1 MPYVELHAHSSYSFL
16 DGASLPEELAVRAA
30 ELGYPALALTD
41 HDGVYGSLEFAHAAK
56 HFGVRPITGAELT
69 LADRSHVTVLVET
82 AKGYANLCRLIT
94 AAHAHTRPEGKET
107 QPPADPA
114 LDQALLEELNEGLVC
129 LSGCARHGLAVR
141 NPNGAAR
148 LARAFGR
155 ERFFVELQ
163 RPYER
168 GDARRNAGLRDLAAS
183 LGVPTI
189 VTGDVHAHHLRR
201 AALQDVLVAIRHRSS
216 LDGCEAERRGNHE
229 CVLLSPAEM
238 VERFPED
245 RAAVARTVELAE
257 RLRFDLTEEL
267 GYRYPDFSDS
277 PEPAI
282 VQLAHVC
289 KRTFEDRYPR
299 GHKLRRE
306 ARARLD
312 EELKL
317 IDELGLAG
325 FFLLHWDVLEL
336 ARECALEVRGR
347 DSPRHALPPGRG
359 RGSSVGSLVCYLTGL
374 SHVDPVG
381 AELSLGRFLNR
392 ELDSVPDID
401 LDFPR
406 DIREKL
412 IVAVTE
418 RYGREH
424 AALVASFSTYRSRGA
439 IRDVGKALGLPYAEL
454 ERIARVSEGWNAKR
468 VAEELQQ
475 LPDADRKLLSP
486 RWRAFG
492 ELCHEIAGLPR
503 HISQHP
509 GGMVISSRPLVELVP
524 VQPAAMAGRQMCQW
538 DKDSCADAGFLK
550 IDLLGLG
557 MLSAVEDCVDQI
569 ARLQGK
575 PIDLSRIPLDDK
587 AVYEEI
593 QRADTIGDFQIESRA
608 QMQSLLRTRPEN
620 IDDLT
625 VQVALVRP
633 GPIQGKAVH
642 PYIEHR
648 QRLREDPSF
657 VPPVDHPL
665 LADCLRSTL
674 GVVVF
679 QDQVLEVAIAL
690 AGFSVGEAE
699 GLRRA
704 MSRKRSH
711 DALEAY
717 RERFVEGALR
727 KGVDAETADM
737 VYDKLVGFS
746 GFGFPKSHAAAFG
759 LLAYQSAWLRHHY
772 PAEFLCALLNAQPMG
787 FYPPATLVRDGQRRG
802 VETRP
807 PDVNVSAAK
816 CAVEDGA
823 VRIGIDYVNGIGEDR
838 GGGCRRGARAGANR
852 SPSVRDLAQRTQL
865 SEHGL
870 ETLIVAGA
878 CDCFELPRR
887 QLLWQLGLVPR
898 SQSVPGSGGE
908 EKQLALPLD
917 PTAATPELPEPTV
930 WERMLADYRTTNLSV
945 GVHPHGAP
953 ACASAGWRDLL
964 ARPRERAGPRAGG
977 DRGNGCR
984 TAAARDRERRRL
996 HADRGRVR
1004 PGQPDRAAVGLRQA
1018 PSDRPRRAAHPRAR
1032 PLRTDRAQ
1040 PERPRPLARD
1050 TRAARAPDLAGVR
1063 SGRQPAR
1070 APTTSATADSVGLRR
1085 LLIGSRC
1092 SIERPS
1098 CALRLKAVLTSAT
1111 WVNACGKLPSWR
1123 RVSGSHSSASRP
1135 RSLRRSRS
1143 RSKDLLGLVVPSL
1156 EREIV
1161 GEPEGAREERA
1172 LAGRQPVDGPC
1183 LFVVRC
1189 TGRRARRARGHAR
1202 SPRPCRPCAGR
1213 PPGGSRRAG
1222 SSAGSRPAASS
1233 RTTA

>member
-1 MPYVELHAHSSYSFL
+1 VTSETRPSVELQPEFPHRTRKKERFPLAGSRSQRAPAARRLRERTAKVAYVELHAHSSYSFL
-16 DGASLPEELAVRAA
+16 DGASLPEELAVQAA

-56 HFGVRPITGAELT
+56 HFGVRPITGAEVT
-69 LADRSHVTVLVET
+69 LADRSHVTLLVET
-82 AKGYANLCRLIT
+82 QQGYSNLCRLLT
-94 AAHAHTRPEGKET
+94 AAHAHTRSPGKES
-107 QPPADPA
+107 QPPAEPA
-114 LDQALLEELNEGLVC
+114 LDQRLLEELNEGLVC

-141 NPNGAAR
+141 NPNAAAR
-148 LARAFGR
+148 LAQAFGR
-155 ERFFVELQ
+155 DRFFVELQ

-168 GDARRNAGLRDLAAS
+168 GDARRNAALRHLAEE
-183 LGVPTI
+183 LGMPTL
-189 VTGDVHAHHLRR
+189 VTGDVHAHHPRR
-201 AALQDVLVAIRHRSS
+201 TPLQDVLVAVRNRSS

-229 CVLLSPAEM
+229 CVLLAPGEL

-257 RLRFDLTEEL
+257 RLRFDLTKEL

-282 VQLAHVC
+282 VQLAQVC
-289 KRTFEDRYPR
+289 KRAFEERYPR
-299 GHKLRRE
+299 GHRLRRE
-306 ARARLD
+306 AQARLD
-312 EELKL
+312 EELQL

-336 ARECALEVRGR
+336 ARTCALEVRGR

-392 ELDSVPDID
+392 ELNAVPDID

-418 RYGREH
+418 RYGRDH
-424 AALVASFSTYRSRGA
+424 AALVAAFATYRSRGA

-468 VAEELQQ
+468 VADELQL

-486 RWRAFG
+486 RWRAFA
-492 ELCHEIAGLPR
+492 ELCREIAGLPR

-557 MLSAVEDCVDQI
+557 MLSAVEDCVEQI
-569 ARLQGK
+569 ARLRGQ
-575 PIDLSRIPLDDK
+575 PIDLSRIPLDDR
-587 AVYEEI
+587 AVYDDI

-608 QMQSLLRTRPEN
+608 QMQSLLRTLPEN
-620 IDDLT
+620 LDDLT

-642 PYIEHR
+642 PYIDHR
-648 QRLREDPSF
+648 QRLREDPAF

-717 RERFVEGALR
+717 RGRFVAGALR
-727 KGVDAETADM
+727 QGVDEETADK

-772 PAEFLCALLNAQPMG
+772 AAEFLCSLLNAQPMG

-807 PDVNVSAAK
+807 PDVNVSGAK
-816 CAVEDGA
+816 CAVEEGA
-823 VRIGIDYVNGIGEDR
+823 VRIGLDYVNGIGEDDAEAVVGER
-838 GGGCRRGARAGANR
+838 ERAGAFAG
-852 SPSVRDLAQRTQL
+852 VRELAQRTQL

-870 ETLIVAGA
+870 ETLIVSGA
-878 CDCFELPRR
+878 CDCFARPRR
-887 QLLWQLGLVPR
+887 ELLWQLGLVPR
-898 SQSVPGSGGE
+898 SQTVPGSGGE
-908 EKQLALPLD
+908 EKQLALPID
-917 PTAATPELPEPTV
+917 PTTETPALPEPTV

-945 GVHPHGAP
+945 GVHPLQLLRAHLPKGVSSSRELAELPNRTQVVVAGMAVARQRPATANGVVFMLIEDEFGAVNLIVP
-953 ACASAGWRDLL
+953 PSVYDRHRAIIRGEPLIL
-964 ARPRERAGPRAGG
+964 ARGRFERI
-977 DRGNGCR
+977 
-984 TAAARDRERRRL
+984 ERNQNVL
-996 HADRGRVR
+996 VR
-1004 PGQPDRAAVGLRQA
+1004 SLETLG
-1018 PSDRPRRAAHPRAR
+1018 
-1032 PLRTDRAQ
+1032 
-1040 PERPRPLARD
+1040 PLAREVS
-1050 TRAARAPDLAGVR
+1050 RESEIG
-1063 SGRQPAR
+1063 
-1070 APTTSATADSVGLRR
+1070 TS
-1085 LLIGSRC
+1085 
-1092 SIERPS
+1092 
-1098 CALRLKAVLTSAT
+1098 
-1111 WVNACGKLPSWR
+1111 LP
-1123 RVSGSHSSASRP
+1123 
-1135 RSLRRSRS
+1135 
-1143 RSKDLLGLVVPSL
+1143 
-1156 EREIV
+1156 
-1161 GEPEGAREERA
+1161 GAHH
-1172 LAGRQPVDGPC
+1172 
-1183 LFVVRC
+1183 F
-1189 TGRRARRARGHAR
+1189 GHR
-1202 SPRPCRPCAGR
+1202 
-1213 PPGGSRRAG
+1213 
-1222 SSAGSRPAASS
+1222 
-1233 RTTA
+1233 